1 MPLTVTGRDLSLGLD
16 FDQKAHQEAHQRN
29 NNAAAELSAHIVV
42 EVDREDRCAVVM
54 DMVADLVG
62 LAAAG
67 IEVAAVRELDQV
79 KIAVVLGDSHWA
91 YSHYVFGNRPVVD
104 AEEAA
109 AASHPAFLAAANS
122 SSVFDSGSSAGEE
135 PRMNS

>member
-1 MPLTVTGRDLSLGLD
+1 MPLTVTGRDLSLELG
-16 FDQKAHQEAHQRN
+16 FDQEVHQRN

-42 EVDREDRCAVVM
+42 GVDREDRCAVVM

-67 IEVAAVRELDQV
+67 IEVAAVRELDLV

-91 YSHYVFGNRPVVD
+91 YSHFVFGNRPVVD

-109 AASHPAFLAAANS
+109 AASHPAFPANS
-122 SSVFDSGSSAGEE
+122 SSVFDSDSSAGEE

>member
-1 MPLTVTGRDLSLGLD
+1 MPLTVTGRDLSLELG
-16 FDQKAHQEAHQRN
+16 FDQEVHQRN

-42 EVDREDRCAVVM
+42 GVDREDQCAVVM